1 MEIRLQQEM
10 QELMVQLERLQ
21 QVKLVPLVEMEV
33 HLRGPLM
40 VALEGYRRLALV
52 GHLEIAVEGHP
63 EETLEGHLRVARILQ
78 VGAERHLV
86 AALALT
92 AAPSPWMQP
101 LLLTPASPRWC
112 FYL

>member
-1 MEIRLQQEM
+1 MEVRLQQEM
-10 QELMVQLERLQ
+10 QELMVQMERLQ

-40 VALEGYRRLALV
+40 VALGEHLRLALV
-52 GHLEIAVEGHP
+52 GH
-63 EETLEGHLRVARILQ
+63 LEGHLRVARILQ

-86 AALALT
+86 ATLALT

>member
-1 MEIRLQQEM
+1 MEVRLQQEM

-40 VALEGYRRLALV
+40 VALGEHLRQALV
-52 GHLEIAVEGHP
+52 GH
-63 EETLEGHLRVARILQ
+63 LEGHLRVARILQ
-78 VGAERHLV
+78 VEAERHLV
-86 AALALT
+86 ATLALT

>member
-1 MEIRLQQEM
+1 MEVRLQQEM

-40 VALEGYRRLALV
+40 VALGEHRRLALV
-52 GHLEIAVEGHP
+52 GHLKQA
-63 EETLEGHLRVARILQ
+63 LEGHLRVARILQ

-86 AALALT
+86 ATLALT

>member
-1 MEIRLQQEM
+1 MEVRLQQEK
-10 QELMVQLERLQ
+10 QELMVQLERLR

-40 VALEGYRRLALV
+40 VALGEHRRLALV
-52 GHLEIAVEGHP
+52 GHLKQA
-63 EETLEGHLRVARILQ
+63 LEGHLRVARILQ

-86 AALALT
+86 ATLALT
-92 AAPSPWMQP
+92 AAPSPWMRP

>member
-1 MEIRLQQEM
+1 MEVRLQQEM

-40 VALEGYRRLALV
+40 VALGEHRRLALV
-52 GHLEIAVEGHP
+52 GH
-63 EETLEGHLRVARILQ
+63 LEGHLRVARILQ

-86 AALALT
+86 ATLALT